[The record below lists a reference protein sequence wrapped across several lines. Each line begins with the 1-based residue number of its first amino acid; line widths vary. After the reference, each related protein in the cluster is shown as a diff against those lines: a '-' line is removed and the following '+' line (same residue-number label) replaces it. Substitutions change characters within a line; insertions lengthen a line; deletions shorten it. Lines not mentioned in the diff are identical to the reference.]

1 MKLSIRKG
9 DLVEVI
15 SGDDKGRQG
24 KVLGVDRKKG
34 RLLIEGIN
42 MVKRHERPRGTTKP
56 GGIIDKPAYIN
67 RSNAMLVCPKCSR
80 PSRVTWQN
88 RGEKRIRICKSCGG
102 EIPS

>member
-15 SGDDKGRQG
+15 AGDDKGRQG
-24 KVLGVDRKKG
+24 KVLAVNRKKR
-34 RLLIEGIN
+34 RLMIEGVN

-56 GGIIDKPAYIN
+56 GGIIDKPAYID

-80 PSRVTWQN
+80 PSKVTWEQ
-88 RGEKRIRICKSCGG
+88 RGSGRVRICKSCGG
-102 EIPS
+102 EIGS